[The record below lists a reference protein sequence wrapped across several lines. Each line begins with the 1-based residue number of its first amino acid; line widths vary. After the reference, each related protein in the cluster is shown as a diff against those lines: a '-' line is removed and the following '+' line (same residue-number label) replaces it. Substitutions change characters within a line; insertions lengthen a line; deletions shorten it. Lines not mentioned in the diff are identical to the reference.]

1 MEHTGGC
8 APRQTR
14 GSTERLR
21 GTPAGPRQLWA
32 PARNRKMTP
41 LLFQLITRIQEEGPL
56 TFAAFMEAA
65 LYDPEHGYYGSGRAR
80 IGSRGDFHTSVSV
93 GPLFGALL
101 ARQFVEMWE
110 RLGCPS
116 EWTLVEQGAFDGQLA
131 ADVLSALEGFA
142 PGCFD
147 STILRLVEPLA
158 PLRERQRERL
168 STFGSRV
175 RWHASLEELPPF
187 CGVHYSN
194 ELLDAFPVH
203 RLRLTDSGWREMR
216 VGTDGAALEWVETQV
231 QEPAVRDAAALLCR
245 REPGAHAEVCLGHA
259 SLLAAVGAKLTR
271 GWLLALDYGMSD
283 AELAL
288 PIRRDGTLSAYLQQR
303 RGGDLLSIP
312 GEQDLTAQV
321 NFSALTRHAL
331 EGGWTLEGFAEQH
344 RFFTGL
350 APLHFKD
357 ATASLTGQEQRALL
371 AFRTLTHPQLMGF
384 QFKALCLGRLAER
397 DGSAASPQP
406 PKRPLAGLA
415 LARNPE
421 ERLFGRPADRDPESH
436 GV

>member
-1 MEHTGGC
+1 
-8 APRQTR
+8 
-14 GSTERLR
+14 
-21 GTPAGPRQLWA
+21 
-32 PARNRKMTP
+32 MTP
-41 LLFQLITRIQEEGPL
+41 LLSQLITRIQREGPL

-80 IGSRGDFHTSVSV
+80 IGARGDFQTAVSV

-110 RLGCPS
+110 RLGRPS

-131 ADVLSALEGFA
+131 ADVLSSLTAVA
-142 PGCFD
+142 PECFN

-168 STFGSRV
+168 SAFGSRV
-175 RWHASLEELPPF
+175 RWHTSLEDLPPF

-216 VGTDGAALEWVETQV
+216 VGTDGTALQWIETQV
-231 QEPAVRDAAALLCR
+231 EEPAVRAAASLLCR
-245 REPGAHAEVCLGHA
+245 REPGTYAEVCPGHGL
-259 SLLAAVGAKLTR
+259 LLAAVGAKLTR

-288 PIRRDGTLSAYLQQR
+288 PIRRDGTLSAYKLQQR
-303 RGGDLLSIP
+303 REDLLSIP

-321 NFSALTRHAL
+321 NFSAVARHAL
-331 EGGWTLEGFAEQH
+331 EAGWQLEGFAEQH

-350 APLHFKD
+350 APLHFQD
-357 ATASLTGQEQRALL
+357 ATAPLTGEEQRALL

-384 QFKALCLGRLAER
+384 QFKALCLSRQIEQ
-397 DGSAASPQP
+397 SCP
-406 PKRPLAGLA
+406 PGAGGGWDAPPSSKRPLSGLA
-415 LARNPE
+415 LARDPE
-421 ERLFGRPADRDPESH
+421 EKLFGAGAPPIPVAVQTAP
-436 GV
+436 

>member
-1 MEHTGGC
+1 
-8 APRQTR
+8 
-14 GSTERLR
+14 
-21 GTPAGPRQLWA
+21 
-32 PARNRKMTP
+32 MTP
-41 LLFQLITRIQEEGPL
+41 LLSQLITRIQREGPL

-80 IGSRGDFHTSVSV
+80 IGSRGDFHTAVSV

-110 RLGCPS
+110 RLGRPA

-142 PGCFD
+142 PECFG
-147 STILRLVEPLA
+147 STILRIVEPLA
-158 PLRERQRERL
+158 PLRERQEDRL
-168 STFGSRV
+168 SFFGNRV
-175 RWHASLEELPPF
+175 RWHSCVEELPSF

-203 RLRLTDSGWREMR
+203 RLRWTESGWREMR
-216 VGTDGAALEWVETQV
+216 VGTNAADLEWVETPLKA
-231 QEPAVRDAAALLCR
+231 PALAEAAALLSR
-245 REPGAHAEVCLGHA
+245 RELGAYAEVCPGHA
-259 SLLAAVGAKLTR
+259 PLLRAIGSRLTR

-288 PIRRDGTLSAYLQQR
+288 PIRRDGTLSAYRQQQR
-303 RGGDLLSIP
+303 CEKLLSNP

-321 NFSALTRHAL
+321 NFSAVARQAL

-350 APLHFKD
+350 APLHFQD
-357 ATASLTGQEQRALL
+357 ATAPLTREEQRLLL
-371 AFRTLTHPQLMGF
+371 AFRTLSDPQLMGF
-384 QFKALCLGRLAER
+384 HFKVLCLGRQLDPCR
-397 DGSAASPQP
+397 ASGLGGGADPLTV
-406 PKRPLAGLA
+406 PKHPLSGLA
-415 LARNPE
+415 LARNPAE
-421 ERLFGRPADRDPESH
+421 LLFGRPADS
-436 GV
+436 GLGKT